1 MSSTKK
7 VSVLRR
13 MPDELVIPGSNQEE
27 KARLSGTGV
36 IEYYCKKCHEIWWMR
51 HNSCSRCPS
60 CGEFMDTGNIEA
72 QWTVP
77 QTAFIPQYE
86 TKTTSNGK

>member
-1 MSSTKK
+1 
-7 VSVLRR
+7 
-13 MPDELVIPGSNQEE
+13 
-27 KARLSGTGV
+27 
-36 IEYYCKKCHEIWWMR
+36 
-51 HNSCSRCPS
+51 
-60 CGEFMDTGNIEA
+60 MDTGNIEA